1 MDKDREMHDALR
13 RRLLDAESAAQQD
26 EATRQRH
33 LQLLQ
38 DLWQPKGTPVGVP
51 SERLRQ
57 LFEEVRARGDHD
69 LLRNWQLWLSELIL
83 ARRVILVRSH
93 LLAEWLMG
101 GGQREK
107 LAEEL
112 NLLLSLLKTLPKEH
126 LPGYWSALAMLP
138 HPKDVKAALLLIK
151 CQEAVLADLEQAE
164 EAEDSA
170 SSRNAADSLV
180 QCHFDGRWLEARE
193 QEQLPLIVGHS
204 LQLLQK
210 LVARQPDY
218 AVQHVPELMGLVQC
232 YVQYG
237 AEGEAPAKLQLPR
250 KVQPAQQSAAYGHEE
265 EPHDSEQ
272 QNAAGS
278 KARSGGRKNKVRK
291 MRSLAKQRNQSNNNQ
306 VSDSLLAESAPRDRL
321 LLMGNQDYGC
331 LTGDSGENCPPSD
344 SDQLPGPKQLRQ
356 LQAKVRI
363 SALQLLG
370 SLARQLPRRT
380 LYGYWHV
387 LFPSADSGGG
397 GHLLLVG
404 QTDGNSRC
412 RALALQLAAQLLYGS
427 KGYLSQACSRGPS
440 NYTPFAVSLASCVLS
455 AYRSLC
461 SILER
466 EYAPPVLTQCLKCL
480 AVLVQAT
487 PFEQLEMG
495 FVYEFVGHVKKLI
508 KSADSPV
515 AVSALLVMEMLV
527 ATPKLTPEMAS
538 AIGLAPSQ
546 RDLKLEELQSDFH
559 ELCDSDAELE
569 LEEEAE
575 QQQQEQLA
583 QHRPEAN
590 PVPLSAPAI
599 PRNSWLLRQVLRQL
613 ESLGTGPPMRVECFQ
628 VLLAMATH
636 VGLLRGHQARLAR
649 VLLAGL
655 QDITADVRLYAA
667 RCLDSVGYQ
676 LGRLLPDPPEREMQ
690 LSFWL
695 SLLPGIY
702 GAYNDAAGA
711 SLKCALCDALSNMGG
726 FSFERLPPGQRNALL
741 AFLSGCASD
750 DGEEPL
756 VRAAALRAL
765 AVYVLHPS
773 LKADLV
779 FVENAAELT
788 LRLISDG
795 QLAVRIKTAWALG
808 NISDALIAAIPNHSE
823 RISEELLGRLI
834 QAATQ
839 SCGDHDK
846 VKANAVRSLG
856 NLLQILQQQQATGN
870 TEPMQLAMSKLLDC
884 VRSAGSA
891 KVKWNACHAI
901 GNLVKHRAFF
911 ATSHLAGILFPALNQ
926 LVVQHANF
934 KVRINATGVLLQVE
948 QRQDFGV
955 HFPLVWRSLLDAL
968 ERSNALDNY
977 EEYNHRDALQQ
988 QLCLAMAH
996 LLALAKG
1003 SDMPALREAL
1013 EEDRLDEVRGTWRRV
1028 AFRVVPEQSAPLFTC
1043 SPLLEQRLQADATTV
1058 PQQRSALSFIVATL
1072 RLDP

>member
-1 MDKDREMHDALR
+1 M
-13 RRLLDAESAAQQD
+13 
-26 EATRQRH
+26 
-33 LQLLQ
+33 
-38 DLWQPKGTPVGVP
+38 
-51 SERLRQ
+51 
-57 LFEEVRARGDHD
+57 
-69 LLRNWQLWLSELIL
+69 L
-83 ARRVILVRSH
+83 AV
-93 LLAEWLMG
+93 
-101 GGQREK
+101 
-107 LAEEL
+107 
-112 NLLLSLLKTLPKEH
+112 LKTLPKEH
-126 LPGYWSALAMLP
+126 LPGYWPALAMLP
-138 HPKDVKAALLLIK
+138 HAKDVKAALLLIK
-151 CQEAVLADLEQAE
+151 CQEAVLADLEQPAAAE
-164 EAEDSA
+164 AKDSP
-170 SSRNAADSLV
+170 SRSAADSLV
-180 QCHFDGRWLEARE
+180 QCHFEGRWLDAREQE
-193 QEQLPLIVGHS
+193 QEQLPLVVAHS

-210 LVARQPDY
+210 LLTRQPDY
-218 AVQHVPELMGLVQC
+218 AAQHVPELMGIVQC

-237 AEGEAPAKLQLPR
+237 AEGEAPAKAQLPR

-265 EPHDSEQ
+265 ESLEPEQ
-272 QNAAGS
+272 QNAGGS
-278 KARSGGRKNKVRK
+278 KSRSGGRKNKVRK
-291 MRSLAKQRNQSNNNQ
+291 MRSLAKQRNQSSNNSSSNA
-306 VSDSLLAESAPRDRL
+306 SDSLLAESAPRDRL
-321 LLMGNQDYGC
+321 LLTGNLDYGC

-344 SDQLPGPKQLRQ
+344 SDQLAGPKQLRQ

-370 SLARQLPRRT
+370 ALTKQLPRRT

-397 GHLLLVG
+397 GGGGHLLLVG
-404 QTDGNSRC
+404 QTDGNARC

-440 NYTPFAVSLASCVLS
+440 NYTPFAVSLASSVLA

-546 RDLKLEELQSDFH
+546 RDLKLEELQPDFL
-559 ELCDSDAELE
+559 ELCDSDTELE
-569 LEEEAE
+569 VEEEAE
-575 QQQQEQLA
+575 PQQQEQ
-583 QHRPEAN
+583 QEQRQQRPEAN
-590 PVPLSAPAI
+590 PAQLAVPPI

-655 QDITADVRLYAA
+655 RDTTSDVRLYAA

-676 LGRLLPDPPEREMQ
+676 LGRLLPEPPDREMQ

-695 SLLPGIY
+695 GLLPGIY
-702 GAYNDAAGA
+702 GAYDDAAGA
-711 SLKCALCDALSNMGG
+711 SLKCALCDALSNMGS

-788 LRLISDG
+788 LRIIGDA
-795 QLAVRIKTAWALG
+795 QLAVRIKAAWALG

-834 QAATQ
+834 QAATH

-856 NLLQILQQQQATGN
+856 NLLQILQQQQATEN

-884 VRSAGSA
+884 VRAAGSA

-901 GNLVKHRAFF
+901 GNLVRHRAFF
-911 ATSHLAGILFPALNQ
+911 ATSHLAGILFPALGQ

-948 QRQDFGV
+948 LRQDFGA

-968 ERSNALDNY
+968 ERSNALDNF

-996 LLALAKG
+996 LLTLAKA
-1003 SDMPALREAL
+1003 SDLPAMREAL

-1028 AFRVVPEQSAPLFTC
+1028 AFRIVPEQSAPLFTC
-1043 SPLLEQRLQADATTV
+1043 SPLLEQRLQAEATM
-1058 PQQRSALSFIVATL
+1058 PQQRSALGFIVATL

>member
-1 MDKDREMHDALR
+1 MHDALR
-13 RRLLDAESAAQQD
+13 RRLLDAESAAKQD

-33 LQLLQ
+33 LQLIQ
-38 DLWQPKGTPVGVP
+38 ELWQPKGVPVGV
-51 SERLRQ
+51 SGERLRQ
-57 LFEEVRARGDHD
+57 LLEEVGARGDHD

-83 ARRVILVRSH
+83 ARRVILARPH
-93 LLAEWLMG
+93 LLAEWLIG
-101 GGQREK
+101 GGNREK

-112 NLLLSLLKTLPKEH
+112 NMLLSLLKTLPKEQ
-126 LPGYWSALAMLP
+126 LPAYWPALAMLP
-138 HPKDVKAALLLIK
+138 HSKDVKAALLLIK
-151 CQEAVLADLEQAE
+151 CQEAVLADLEQPE
-164 EAEDSA
+164 EGNP
-170 SSRNAADSLV
+170 SRNAADSLIH
-180 QCHFDGRWLEARE
+180 CHFEGRWLEAQE
-193 QEQLPLIVGHS
+193 PEQLPLVVAHS

-218 AVQHVPELMGLVQC
+218 AAQHVPELMGIVQC

-250 KVQPAQQSAAYGHEE
+250 KVQPAQQSAAYGHEDE
-265 EPHDSEQ
+265 SMESEQ
-272 QNAAGS
+272 QNVAGS
-278 KARSGGRKNKVRK
+278 KSRSGGRKNKVRK
-291 MRSLAKQRNQSNNNQ
+291 MRSLAKQRNQSNNNANE
-306 VSDSLLAESAPRDRL
+306 SLPVESSPRDRL
-321 LLMGNQDYGC
+321 LLMGNLDYGC

-344 SDQLPGPKQLRQ
+344 SDQLAGPKQLRQ

-370 SLARQLPRRT
+370 SLTKQLPRRT

-440 NYTPFAVSLASCVLS
+440 NYTPFAVSLASSVLS

-461 SILER
+461 FILER

-546 RDLKLEELQSDFH
+546 RDLKLEELQSGQDFL
-559 ELCDSDAELE
+559 ELCDSDTELE

-575 QQQQEQLA
+575 QQQPAQQRPLNPAQL
-583 QHRPEAN
+583 
-590 PVPLSAPAI
+590 VAPPI

-628 VLLAMATH
+628 VLLAMSTH

-649 VLLAGL
+649 VLLEGL
-655 QDITADVRLYAA
+655 RDTTADVRLYAA

-676 LGRLLPDPPEREMQ
+676 LGRLLPEPPEREMQ

-695 SLLPGIY
+695 QLMPGIY
-702 GAYNDAAGA
+702 GAYDDAAGA
-711 SLKCALCDALSNMGG
+711 SLKCALCDALSNMGS
-726 FSFERLPPGQRNALL
+726 FSFEKLPAGQRNALL

-788 LRLISDG
+788 LRIIDDP
-795 QLAVRIKTAWALG
+795 QLGVRIKAAWALG

-839 SCGDHDK
+839 RVSDHDK

-856 NLLQILQQQQATGN
+856 NLLQILQLQATEN
-870 TEPMQLAMSKLLDC
+870 TEHMQLAMSKLLDC

-911 ATSHLAGILFPALNQ
+911 ATNQLAGILFPALIQ

-948 QRQDFGV
+948 LRQDFGA
-955 HFPLVWRSLLDAL
+955 HFPQVWRSLLDAL
-968 ERSNALDNY
+968 ERSNALDNF

-988 QLCLAMAH
+988 QICLAMAH
-996 LLALAKG
+996 LLKLAKA
-1003 SDMPALREAL
+1003 SDLSAMREAL

-1028 AFRVVPEQSAPLFTC
+1028 AFRIVPEQSAPLFTC
-1043 SPLLEQRLQADATTV
+1043 SPLLEQRLQADATT
-1058 PQQRSALSFIVATL
+1058 PQQRSALAFIVSTL

>member
-1 MDKDREMHDALR
+1 M
-13 RRLLDAESAAQQD
+13 
-26 EATRQRH
+26 
-33 LQLLQ
+33 
-38 DLWQPKGTPVGVP
+38 
-51 SERLRQ
+51 
-57 LFEEVRARGDHD
+57 
-69 LLRNWQLWLSELIL
+69 
-83 ARRVILVRSH
+83 
-93 LLAEWLMG
+93 
-101 GGQREK
+101 
-107 LAEEL
+107 
-112 NLLLSLLKTLPKEH
+112 LSLLKTVPKER
-126 LPGYWSALAMLP
+126 LPGYWPALAMLS
-138 HPKDVKAALLLIK
+138 HSTDVKAALLLIK
-151 CQEAVLADLEQAE
+151 CQEAVLSDLEQPE
-164 EAEDSA
+164 EAEGSP
-170 SSRNAADSLV
+170 SRYAADSLV
-180 QCHFDGRWLEARE
+180 QCHFEGRWMDAKE
-193 QEQLPLIVGHS
+193 QEQLPLIIAHS

-210 LVARQPDY
+210 LVTRQPDY
-218 AVQHVPELMGLVQC
+218 AAQHVPELMGIAHC

-237 AEGEAPAKLQLPR
+237 AEGEASAKSQLPR

-265 EPHDSEQ
+265 ESLESEQ
-272 QNAAGS
+272 QNAGGS
-278 KARSGGRKNKVRK
+278 KGRSGGRRNKVRK
-291 MRSLAKQRNQSNNNQ
+291 MRSLAKQRNQSSNNH

-321 LLMGNQDYGC
+321 LLMGNLDYGC

-370 SLARQLPRRT
+370 ALTKQLPRRT

-440 NYTPFAVSLASCVLS
+440 NYTPFAVSLASSVLS

-461 SILER
+461 SILEK

-508 KSADSPV
+508 KNAESPV

-546 RDLKLEELQSDFH
+546 RDLKLEELQSDQPEFL
-559 ELCDSDAELE
+559 ELCDSDTELE

-575 QQQQEQLA
+575 QQPAQQKA
-583 QHRPEAN
+583 EAN
-590 PVPLSAPAI
+590 PIQLVAPPI

-655 QDITADVRLYAA
+655 RDVTADVRLYAA

-676 LGRLLPDPPEREMQ
+676 LGRLLPEPPEREMQ

-711 SLKCALCDALSNMGG
+711 SLKCALCDALSNMGS

-765 AVYVLHPS
+765 AVYVLHPT

-788 LRLISDG
+788 LRIINDS
-795 QLAVRIKTAWALG
+795 QLAVRIKAAWALG

-823 RISEELLGRLI
+823 RVSEELLGRLI
-834 QAATQ
+834 QAATH
-839 SCGDHDK
+839 SCADHDK

-856 NLLQILQQQQATGN
+856 NLLQILQQQQVSEN
-870 TEPMQLAMSKLLDC
+870 TESMQLAMSKLLDC

-911 ATSHLAGILFPALNQ
+911 ATNHLAGILFPALSQ

-948 QRQDFGV
+948 MRQDFGS

-968 ERSNALDNY
+968 ERSNALDNF

-996 LLALAKG
+996 LLMLAKA
-1003 SDMPALREAL
+1003 SDLPAMREAL

-1028 AFRVVPEQSAPLFTC
+1028 AFRIVPEQSAPLFTC
-1043 SPLLEQRLQADATTV
+1043 SPLLEQRLQADATI
-1058 PQQRSALSFIVATL
+1058 PQQRSALGFIVGTL

>member
-1 MDKDREMHDALR
+1 M
-13 RRLLDAESAAQQD
+13 
-26 EATRQRH
+26 
-33 LQLLQ
+33 
-38 DLWQPKGTPVGVP
+38 
-51 SERLRQ
+51 
-57 LFEEVRARGDHD
+57 
-69 LLRNWQLWLSELIL
+69 L
-83 ARRVILVRSH
+83 A
-93 LLAEWLMG
+93 
-101 GGQREK
+101 
-107 LAEEL
+107 
-112 NLLLSLLKTLPKEH
+112 LLKTLPKEH
-126 LPGYWSALAMLP
+126 LAGYWPALAMLP
-138 HPKDVKAALLLIK
+138 HSKDVTTALLLIK
-151 CQEAVLADLEQAE
+151 CQEAVLAELEQLPEGAE
-164 EAEDSA
+164 GSP
-170 SSRNAADSLV
+170 SRNVADSLA
-180 QCHFDGRWLEARE
+180 QCHFEGRWLDAKE
-193 QEQLPLIVGHS
+193 QEQLPLIVAHS

-210 LVARQPDY
+210 LVARLPDY
-218 AVQHVPELMGLVQC
+218 AIHHVPELMGIAQC
-232 YVQYG
+232 YMQYG
-237 AEGEAPAKLQLPR
+237 AEGEAPAKPQLPR

-265 EPHDSEQ
+265 ESLETEQ
-272 QNAAGS
+272 QSTAAGGGGGG
-278 KARSGGRKNKVRK
+278 KGRSGGRKNKVRK
-291 MRSLAKQRNQSNNNQ
+291 MRSLAKQRNQSNNNN

-363 SALQLLG
+363 SALHLLVA
-370 SLARQLPRRT
+370 LTKQLPRRT
-380 LYGYWHV
+380 LYGYWYV
-387 LFPSADSGGG
+387 LFPSADSGGV

-404 QTDGNSRC
+404 QTDANSRC

-440 NYTPFAVSLASCVLS
+440 NYTPFAVSLASSVLS

-508 KSADSPV
+508 KNADSPV

-538 AIGLAPSQ
+538 AIGLAPRQ
-546 RDLKLEELQSDFH
+546 RELKLEELQSDQPEFL
-559 ELCDSDAELE
+559 ELCDSDTELE
-569 LEEEAE
+569 LEEEAD
-575 QQQQEQLA
+575 QQQQQQQQQQQPA
-583 QHRPEAN
+583 QQKPGAN
-590 PVPLSAPAI
+590 PIQLVAPPI

-636 VGLLRGHQARLAR
+636 VSLLRGHQVRLAR

-655 QDITADVRLYAA
+655 RDITADVNLYAA

-676 LGRLLPDPPEREMQ
+676 LGRLLPEPPEREMQ
-690 LSFWL
+690 LAFWL

-702 GAYNDAAGA
+702 GAYDDAAGA
-711 SLKCALCDALSNMGG
+711 SLKCALCDALSNMGS

-765 AVYVLHPS
+765 AVYVLHAT

-788 LRLISDG
+788 LRIINDA
-795 QLAVRIKTAWALG
+795 QLAVRIKAAWALG

-823 RISEELLGRLI
+823 RVSEELLGRLI
-834 QAATQ
+834 QAATH

-856 NLLQILQQQQATGN
+856 NLLQILQQQQASDN

-911 ATSHLAGILFPALNQ
+911 ATNHLAGILFPALSQ

-948 QRQDFGV
+948 QRQDFGG
-955 HFPLVWRSLLDAL
+955 HFPVVWRSLLDAL
-968 ERSNALDNY
+968 ERSNALDNF

-996 LLALAKG
+996 LLTLAKVL
-1003 SDMPALREAL
+1003 DLPAMREAL

-1028 AFRVVPEQSAPLFTC
+1028 AFRIVPEQSAPLFTC
-1043 SPLLEQRLQADATTV
+1043 SPLLEQRLQAKTTM
-1058 PQQRSALSFIVATL
+1058 PQQRSALAFIVGTL